1 MENNFINQFEGFDLD
16 EVIKGPFPVG
26 SHKATLVSAVPEIL
40 DTPKNEKTNGR
51 PVIRCHFENSNYMN
65 DQVLIF
71 GSNKDTRN
79 TFIAS
84 EFMQYFFQPLLAQL
98 NLKKPK
104 LSELIAAAIGKEFK
118 ITVEHNEEV
127 NKDNLRIG

>member
-40 DTPKNEKTNGR
+40 DSKNEKTNGR
-51 PVIRCHFENSNYMN
+51 PVIRCHFENSNYKD

-71 GSNKDTRN
+71 GTNKDTRN
-79 TFIAS
+79 AFIVD
-84 EFMQYFFQPLLAQL
+84 EFNKYFFPW
-98 NLKKPK
+98 K
-104 LSELIAAAIGKEFK
+104 
-118 ITVEHNEEV
+118 
-127 NKDNLRIG
+127 